1 MTDTVK
7 VIRKLGRGARPTS
20 LRLSTTHEGYVDA
33 RNFNLPTSAPTERIA
48 TPAGNLEIDRD
59 FAVFRGLRL
68 RKIDLSGSRI
78 AHSLWLNCR
87 LEDVKL
93 DRADARLVAFS
104 GGRLDKVSFRQTDLS
119 GSAWGMTGRSGPVV
133 SDCVF
138 VESNMAQSAYGHLL
152 FRNCVFDTLLERL
165 MYEGAR
171 FEDCTFAGTLKYIWF
186 DQTTGDPRPSE
197 ASKLTSMSNVDF
209 SRARMVAV
217 SFKGV
222 DLSSVTL
229 PATGHVVINR
239 PRAVFENALRR
250 VSAEWVG
257 DNRDEAKAF
266 LETQLAYQVRIPD
279 TTFVFHPHD
288 FLEMSLSPQVAERL
302 IQELESAAKELHSGG

>member
-133 SDCVF
+133 SECVF
-138 VESNMAQSAYGHLL
+138 IESSMTQSAYSHPL
-152 FRNCVFDTLLERL
+152 FRGCLFDTLLERVN
-165 MYEGAR
+165 YRGSR
-171 FEDCTFAGTLKYIWF
+171 FEDCTFAGTLKYVWF
-186 DQTTGDPRPSE
+186 DRTYGDNPSE
-197 ASKLTSMSNVDF
+197 GRQVNTMRNVDF
-209 SRARMVAV
+209 SRARMVSV

-239 PRAVFENALRR
+239 PRAVFETALRC